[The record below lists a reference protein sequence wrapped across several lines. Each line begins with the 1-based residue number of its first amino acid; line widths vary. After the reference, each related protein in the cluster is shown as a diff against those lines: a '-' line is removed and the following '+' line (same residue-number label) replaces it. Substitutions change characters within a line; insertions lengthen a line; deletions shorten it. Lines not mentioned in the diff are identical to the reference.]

1 MATLSFSHVSLASSS
16 SPSKINSRK
25 NLPNLILNLGV
36 TSSSHILPSIFSSSR
51 FFLKPLFLK
60 PMKTSPR
67 MEQKYTYPDPIP
79 EFAESETKKF
89 RFEILNK
96 LSKNKDSFEGDLDK
110 VVDVCS
116 EIFSNFL
123 HKEYGGPG
131 TLLIEPFTDMLVAL
145 KEKKLAGAPMAAREA
160 LFWAQNYLDEDW
172 ETWTK
177 NLPK

>member
-1 MATLSFSHVSLASSS
+1 
-16 SPSKINSRK
+16 
-25 NLPNLILNLGV
+25 
-36 TSSSHILPSIFSSSR
+36 
-51 FFLKPLFLK
+51 
-60 PMKTSPR
+60 MKTSPR

-160 LFWAQNYLDEDW
+160 LLWAQNYLDEDW

>member
-1 MATLSFSHVSLASSS
+1 
-16 SPSKINSRK
+16 
-25 NLPNLILNLGV
+25 
-36 TSSSHILPSIFSSSR
+36 
-51 FFLKPLFLK
+51 
-60 PMKTSPR
+60 MKTSPR

-79 EFAESETKKF
+79 EFAESDTTKF

-160 LFWAQNYLDEDW
+160 LLWAQNYLDEDW